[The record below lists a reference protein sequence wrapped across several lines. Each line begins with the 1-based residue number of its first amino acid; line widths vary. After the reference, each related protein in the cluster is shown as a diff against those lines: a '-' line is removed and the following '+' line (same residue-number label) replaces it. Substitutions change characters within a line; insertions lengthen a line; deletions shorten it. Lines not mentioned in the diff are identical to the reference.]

1 MTSDESILDFTSP
14 AQARLLFLDFD
25 GVLHPAGCDP
35 ERYLCCLPLLES
47 TLRAAP
53 PVEIVISST
62 WQEAYSIKA
71 LKARFSPDIG
81 ARILGG
87 TLVADPEGEEET
99 RYGQIRRFLR
109 WKGWGERSWFALDDA
124 AHEFPDECAQLIPCV
139 AEQGLD
145 EATANVL
152 LERLRG

>member
-1 MTSDESILDFTSP
+1 MASDTSTLDFTSP
-14 AQARLLFLDFD
+14 LPPRLLFLDFD

-35 ERYLCCLPLLES
+35 GRYLCCLPLLES

-53 PVEIVISST
+53 PVGIVISST

-87 TLVADPEGEEET
+87 TLVADPDREEET

-109 WKGWGERSWFALDDA
+109 WKDWGALPWLALDDA
-124 AHEFPDECAQLIPCV
+124 AHEFPDGCAQLIQCA

-145 EATANVL
+145 AATAGVL

>member
-1 MTSDESILDFTSP
+1 MAYCIPLAAMRESSVLVGHCSSP
-14 AQARLLFLDFD
+14 
-25 GVLHPAGCDP
+25 
-35 ERYLCCLPLLES
+35 
-47 TLRAAP
+47 TLRASP

-81 ARILGG
+81 TRIVGG
-87 TLVADPEGEEET
+87 TLVADPDREEET

-109 WKGWGERSWFALDDA
+109 WKGWVARTWLALDDA
-124 AHEFPDECAQLIPCV
+124 AHEFPDECAQLIPCA
-139 AEQGLD
+139 AEQGFD
-145 EATANVL
+145 AATARVL